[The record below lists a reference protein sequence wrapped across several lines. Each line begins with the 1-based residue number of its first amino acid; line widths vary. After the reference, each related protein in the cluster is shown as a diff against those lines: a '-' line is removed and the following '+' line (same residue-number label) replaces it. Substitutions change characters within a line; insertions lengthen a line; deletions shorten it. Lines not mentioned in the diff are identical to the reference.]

1 MLTELTIKDFAII
14 EELTLRLG
22 PGFTVLTGETG
33 AGKSIIIDAV
43 DLLLGGRSD
52 STVVRA
58 GSQRAIVEGTFRLNP
73 DAQAHLI
80 TLLEENG
87 LEGEPPD
94 ILLLGREVRASGRSV
109 GRVNGRA
116 VTVSLL
122 RDVADGLLDIHGQS
136 EHLSLLKV
144 RSHLDL
150 LDRYAELWESRGQ
163 VSDLVSQLRQIR
175 AELESLLRD
184 ERALARRTDLL
195 QFQVQE
201 IGDARLHSGE
211 EIELTQERN
220 RLANVEQLKALV
232 GEAHDA
238 LIEAGGD
245 GGQIAA
251 TDLIGQALRALTSLA
266 KIDSDLEPQ
275 REILESITYQL
286 DDLANSLRDYQET
299 IESDWNPKR
308 LAQVEDRLDL
318 INRLKRKYG
327 DSIDAIL
334 AFAENAAAELETI
347 THSEERVE
355 QLRETESA
363 LLQEIGQLAADLSL
377 RRQEAG
383 KHLSAAV
390 ESELTDL
397 KMEGARFS
405 VDFQWKT
412 AEDGVPVPGSYPLF
426 PDARLSFDASGFDH
440 VEFLIAPNPGE
451 ELKPMVKIA
460 SGGETARLMLA
471 LKTVLSRADKTPTL
485 IFDEIDQGIGGRVGA
500 IVGKKLWGLTEAQDD
515 NIGHQV
521 VCVTHLPQL
530 AGYGDRHFRV
540 EKHIVSKQNSGP
552 DEQRTVTRVQLVDGD
567 EQIVELAHMLGVE
580 SENTKESAREILTHV
595 AKAKSAQLHQADLVG
610 QKMS

>member
-1 MLTELTIKDFAII
+1 MLTELTIRDFAII

-73 DAQAHLI
+73 MAQGHLNA
-80 TLLEENG
+80 LLEENG

-116 VTVSLL
+116 VTLSLL

-144 RSHLDL
+144 RSHVDL
-150 LDRYAELWESRGQ
+150 LDRFAELWDLRDQ
-163 VSDLVSQLRQIR
+163 VSALVYELRHIR
-175 AELESLLRD
+175 SELETLLRD
-184 ERALARRTDLL
+184 ERALARRADLL

-201 IGDARLHSGE
+201 IGDARLHANE
-211 EIELTQERN
+211 ESELAQERN
-220 RLANVEQLKALV
+220 RLANVEQLTALV

-238 LIEAGGD
+238 LIEADGD
-245 GGQIAA
+245 GGKIAA
-251 TDLIGQALRALTSLA
+251 TDLIDQALRALTNLVR
-266 KIDSDLEPQ
+266 IDSDLEPQ
-275 REILESITYQL
+275 REIMESISYQL
-286 DDLANSLRDYQET
+286 DDLASSLRDYQET

-327 DSIDAIL
+327 DSIEAIL
-334 AFAENAAAELETI
+334 AFAENAATELETI

-355 QLRETESA
+355 QLRKKENV
-363 LLQEIGQLAADLSL
+363 LLHEIGQLAADLSL

-383 KHLSAAV
+383 KRLSAAV

-397 KMEGARFS
+397 KLEGARFS

-412 AEDGVPVPGSYPLF
+412 TEDGVPVPSSYPLF
-426 PDARLSFDASGFDH
+426 PNARLSFDGSGFDH

-471 LKTVLSRADKTPTL
+471 LKTVLSRADETPTL

-500 IVGKKLWGLTEAQDD
+500 TVGKKLWGLTEAQRDS
-515 NIGHQV
+515 IGHQV

-530 AGYGDRHFRV
+530 AGYGDRHFKV
-540 EKHIVSKQNSGP
+540 EKHVISRQDSGP
-552 DEQRTVTRVQLVDGD
+552 DEQRTVTSVRLVEGD
-567 EQIVELAHMLGVE
+567 ERILELAQMLGVV
-580 SENTKESAREILTHV
+580 SDSTKESAREILTRV
-595 AKAKSAQLHQADLVG
+595 AEAKNVQIHQADPVV
-610 QKMS
+610 